1 MSNETLKAIETSIER
16 YVTNSSPEL
25 LQEILGAT
33 AFFLNYPVSIRVKCL
48 DTLNGIKTG
57 MA

>member
-1 MSNETLKAIETSIER
+1 MSKETLKAIETSIEK

-33 AFFLNYPVSIRVKCL
+33 AELSSVYQGEVFGHLKRL
-48 DTLNGIKTG
+48 
-57 MA
+57 